1 MIYYSI
7 FCLTTSIVCMIRV
20 QWPAAKYAFRKE
32 YMGFWI
38 TLFVVNNILAPIL
51 FLLVIFKDFIED
63 LYNKRLNTDRDDLK
77 IFYKNLMN
85 GGYGKYG

>member
-51 FLLVIFKDFIED
+51 FLLVIFKHEVFLRSTVEAFI
-63 LYNKRLNTDRDDLK
+63 DRH
-77 IFYKNLMN
+77 
-85 GGYGKYG
+85 GK